1 MLQLRQVFLALVL
14 IYGSFFKDDIVAS
27 VDKFLERLDE
37 YLGKKQL
44 ALKAKGSDA

>member
-1 MLQLRQVFLALVL
+1 MVVFLRC
-14 IYGSFFKDDIVAS
+14 IIAS